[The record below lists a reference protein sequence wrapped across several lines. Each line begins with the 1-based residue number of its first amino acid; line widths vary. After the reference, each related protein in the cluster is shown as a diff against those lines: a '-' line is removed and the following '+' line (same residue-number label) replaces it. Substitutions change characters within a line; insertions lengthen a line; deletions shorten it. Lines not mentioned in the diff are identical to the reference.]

1 MPTPLQL
8 DPTRTTGLRRRMI
21 AEMERRF
28 NRLKREIVQLVVTED
43 AFGLKKPAQQFTT
56 NTRWVFR
63 TDADKVKGF
72 REWFQERVNAGI
84 LSVDTAGNPWTAEY
98 VHSAYRQG
106 VIRAF
111 MDARPDLATASTDFF
126 NGSQAQFLREAFNQP
141 QAVSKLQ
148 LISTRAYDH
157 LGGVTTQMG
166 NDISRVLADGL
177 SAGRSPRDI
186 ARELTKQVDIGKVR
200 ARRIARTE
208 IIHAHAEGQLD
219 GLEKLG
225 VEDVG
230 VLVEWS
236 TAGDNRVCQQCSS
249 MQGVVIS
256 IKKARGL
263 IPRHPNCR
271 CAWIPAGV
279 HESGKGQKKTLSS
292 ARRAIKQSVRAEK
305 PKAKSARAAAKA
317 STWRGADLLS
327 E

>member
-8 DPTRTTGLRRRMI
+8 DPTRTTGLQRRFI
-21 AEMERRF
+21 AEMERRL
-28 NRLKREIVQLVVTED
+28 NRLKREIVQLVVVED
-43 AFGLKKPAQQFTT
+43 AFGLKAAPQQFTR
-56 NTRWVFR
+56 NTRWKFR
-63 TDADKVKGF
+63 TDADKVTAF
-72 REWFQERVNAGI
+72 QEWFQERVNAGV
-84 LSVDTAGNPWTAEY
+84 LSVDVSGDPWTAEY

-111 MDARPDLATASTDFF
+111 IDARPELRTATSDFF
-126 NGSQAQFLREAFNQP
+126 SGSQAQFLRDAFNQP

-148 LISTRAYDH
+148 LISTRAYDE
-157 LGGVTTQMG
+157 LRGVTQTMAK
-166 NDISRVLADGL
+166 DMSRVLADGL

-186 ARELTKQVDIGKVR
+186 ARTLAREVDVGRVR

-208 IIHAHAEGQLD
+208 IVHAHAEGQLD

-225 VEDVG
+225 VEEVG

-236 TAGDNRVCQQCSS
+236 TAGDNRVCPQRSS
-249 MQGVVIS
+249 MQGVVLA

-279 HESGKGQKKTLSS
+279 HESGKGQKKTPAA
-292 ARRAIKQSVRAEK
+292 ARAAIKRSVKAEK
-305 PKAKSARAAAKA
+305 PKAKTSKAAAKA
-317 STWRGADLLS
+317 SRWAGADLLKK
-327 E
+327 